1 MREVVCADRVDEP
14 EAWIWAALQIW
25 GAVRKPPEAII
36 INAPYYSA
44 WWTGG
49 VVGLG
54 WATEASWGFAGSG
67 WQGRAGQRIEN
78 ATGGPAGSVGNGGG
92 G

>member
-1 MREVVCADRVDEP
+1 MQIRVDEP
-14 EAWIWAALQIW
+14 EAWIWGALQIW

-54 WATEASWGFAGSG
+54 WVTEASWGFAGSG
-67 WQGRAGQRIEN
+67 WQGRAANRKRHWGC
-78 ATGGPAGSVGNGGG
+78 V
-92 G
+92 